1 MLKSRFL
8 VSVCLCLG
16 IAGGYSA
23 GADEADI
30 PESLPEGPIDI
41 RAPRLMFTNQTVIAS
56 GGVRTG
62 LDIARAL
69 AVGATAGGFA
79 APVLRAHRD
88 GGFDGALELLS
99 RTIHALRAV
108 LLLCGCRK
116 PAELASAPHHLGPEL
131 RAWFDDFGLR

>member
-1 MLKSRFL
+1 VEAHRAEAGSAARELGTTLSEWGIPTA
-8 VSVCLCLG
+8 VSTAMCAR
-16 IAGGYSA
+16 AG
-23 GADEADI
+23 
-30 PESLPEGPIDI
+30 L
-41 RAPRLMFTNQTVIAS
+41 QVIAS

-69 AVGATAGGFA
+69 AIGATAGGFA

-99 RTIHALRAV
+99 RTIHALQAV
-108 LLLCGCRK
+108 LILCGCRT
-116 PAELASAPHHLGPEL
+116 PAELARAPHHLGPEL